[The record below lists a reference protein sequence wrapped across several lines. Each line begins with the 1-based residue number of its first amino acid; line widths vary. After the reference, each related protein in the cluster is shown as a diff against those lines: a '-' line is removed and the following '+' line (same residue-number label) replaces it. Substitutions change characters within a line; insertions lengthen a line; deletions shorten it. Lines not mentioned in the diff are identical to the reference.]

1 MQEKQIIGLLNDSF
15 PPQIDGVANAVVN
28 YGNILHARGFSPVVV
43 TPALPEA
50 EDSPFPYPILRY
62 PSMDTRKGFGY
73 MSGIPFSPS
82 VAKRLDSVDVAVL
95 HSHCP
100 FASNFMGR
108 ALRNIVNAPLILTYH
123 TRFEIDLA
131 RAIKSV
137 RLQNSCKKILAENIN
152 ACDEVWI
159 VSEGTAQSLR
169 SLGYEGDYIVMPNGV
184 DVPRSRLSP
193 EQVAAYTEGYD
204 LPEGVPIYLFVGRM
218 RWYKGIRLILDAL
231 AALKAKKL
239 PYRMVFVGDGS
250 DLPEIQSYARQLG
263 LEDACIFTG
272 AIRDREALRGWYA
285 RANLFLFPSTYDTN
299 GLVVREAAASSLPS
313 VLIAGSCAS
322 DGTTHN
328 RNCFQ
333 VEENAQSLAACLL
346 DLYGKED
353 YLRTIGE
360 AASRELYLSW
370 EDAVDN
376 ALKRYDVVIDRY
388 KSGFYPKR
396 YKPVDNCIHL
406 NAKLM
411 EALSS
416 LPFSK

>member
-1 MQEKQIIGLLNDSF
+1 MQEKQVICLLNDSF

-28 YGNILHARGFSPVVV
+28 YGNVLYNRGFSPMVI
-43 TPALPEA
+43 TPSLPGA
-50 EDSPFPYPILRY
+50 EDSVFPYPVLRY

-82 VAKRLDSVDVAVL
+82 VAKHLDGLDVAVL

-108 ALRNIVNAPLILTYH
+108 ALRNIVDAPLIMTYH
-123 TRFEIDLA
+123 SRFEVDLA

-137 RLQNSCKKILAENIN
+137 RLQNSCKKILTENIN

-169 SLGYEGDYIVMPNGV
+169 CLGYEGDYVIMPNGV
-184 DVPRSRLSP
+184 DVPRCRLSP
-193 EQVAAYTEGYD
+193 EKIAVYTEGYD

-231 AALKAKKL
+231 AALKARSL
-239 PYRMVFVGDGS
+239 PFRMVFVGDGS
-250 DLPEIQSYARQLG
+250 DMQDIEAYTSQLELG
-263 LEDACIFTG
+263 NSCIFTG

-285 RANLFLFPSTYDTN
+285 KANLFLFPSTYDTN

-322 DGTTHN
+322 DGTIHN

-346 DLYGKED
+346 DLYGKEA

-376 ALKRYDVVIDRY
+376 AIKRYDVVIDRY

-396 YKPVDNCIHL
+396 YKPVDNYIHL

-411 EALSS
+411 EAISS

>member
-131 RAIKSV
+131 RAIRSV
-137 RLQNSCKKILAENIN
+137 HLQNSCKKILAENIN

-193 EQVAAYTEGYD
+193 GAGGR
-204 LPEGVPIYLFVGRM
+204 LPRRI
-218 RWYKGIRLILDAL
+218 
-231 AALKAKKL
+231 
-239 PYRMVFVGDGS
+239 
-250 DLPEIQSYARQLG
+250 
-263 LEDACIFTG
+263 
-272 AIRDREALRGWYA
+272 
-285 RANLFLFPSTYDTN
+285 
-299 GLVVREAAASSLPS
+299 
-313 VLIAGSCAS
+313 
-322 DGTTHN
+322 
-328 RNCFQ
+328 
-333 VEENAQSLAACLL
+333 
-346 DLYGKED
+346 
-353 YLRTIGE
+353 
-360 AASRELYLSW
+360 
-370 EDAVDN
+370 
-376 ALKRYDVVIDRY
+376 
-388 KSGFYPKR
+388 
-396 YKPVDNCIHL
+396 
-406 NAKLM
+406 
-411 EALSS
+411 
-416 LPFSK
+416 